1 MQRLLLC
8 VHPLFFVH
16 SPVGGHLGDFLILA
30 VVNRAIRNIE
40 VETFLLRKQLC
51 FLCGYSEVGL
61 LAMLASFCQF
71 DRN

>member
-8 VHPLFFVH
+8 VHLLFFVH

-40 VETFLLRKQLC
+40 VEMFLWESN
-51 FLCGYSEVGL
+51 FV
-61 LAMLASFCQF
+61 SFVDIQK
-71 DRN
+71 